1 MADIN
6 LPKVSVTAKRI
17 TPEEYAA
24 ESGTDTFRDQI
35 NTARRAGYS
44 EEDIFNHVKNKILR
58 LQLH

>member
-17 TPEEYAA
+17 TPEENTV
-24 ESGTDTFRDQI
+24 ESGTNVYRDKI

-44 EEDIFNHVKNKILR
+44 DEEIFNHI
-58 LQLH
+58 